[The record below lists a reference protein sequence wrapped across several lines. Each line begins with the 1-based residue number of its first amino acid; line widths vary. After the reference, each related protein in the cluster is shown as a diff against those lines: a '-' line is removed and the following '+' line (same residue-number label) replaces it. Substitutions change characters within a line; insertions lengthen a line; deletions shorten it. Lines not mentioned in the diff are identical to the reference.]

1 MSKTLEFMNILD
13 SDAAVHEA
21 YERNPQ
27 AAMAQFGS
35 SVEEQRTLMSG
46 DRTAIAGLAGIPAME
61 LKLINVTNID
71 ETYWYFGGVGIAP
84 TAGIDS
90 LSS

>member
-13 SDAAVHEA
+13 SDAAVREA

-35 SVEEQRTLMSG
+35 NIEEQRTLMSG
-46 DRTAIAGLAGIPAME
+46 DREAIAGLVGIPAMDF
-61 LKLINVTNID
+61 KMINAVNTD
-71 ETYWYFGGVGIAP
+71 LTY
-84 TAGIDS
+84 
-90 LSS
+90 